1 MSNNLKNQPVP
12 EPARVILVDKPL
24 GWTSFQAVKKVK
36 YGIQAKKIGH
46 AGTLDP
52 LATGLLILCTGK
64 MTKQIEGIQAQTKE
78 YTGTFVL
85 GSSTP
90 SIDLETEVDQ
100 TYPTT
105 HISPTDIL
113 KAAIHFTGEITQT
126 PPLYSAVKID
136 GQRAYDI
143 ARKGGDA
150 IIKSRQVHIYDFE
163 ITSIEMPN
171 VHFRVSCSKGT
182 YIRSLARDFGLYLES
197 GAYLTNLR
205 RTKIGDYCV
214 EDALH
219 PKEISVESPTSSN

>member
-90 SIDLETEVDQ
+90 SIDLETEVD
-100 TYPTT
+100 
-105 HISPTDIL
+105 
-113 KAAIHFTGEITQT
+113 
-126 PPLYSAVKID
+126 
-136 GQRAYDI
+136 
-143 ARKGGDA
+143 
-150 IIKSRQVHIYDFE
+150 
-163 ITSIEMPN
+163 
-171 VHFRVSCSKGT
+171 
-182 YIRSLARDFGLYLES
+182 
-197 GAYLTNLR
+197 
-205 RTKIGDYCV
+205 
-214 EDALH
+214 
-219 PKEISVESPTSSN
+219 